1 MKECYRMTLRFDL
14 GNRSEKR
21 AAEILQ
27 KEHSE
32 RGIPNKC
39 IIAEA
44 LIAYYDDTAMQE
56 RTRKQIREIVREEI
70 TAASNGGISVP
81 SRPEQGQAESNEPD
95 SADLDDAYECFGN

>member
-32 RGIPNKC
+32 RGIPNKL

-44 LIAYYDDTAMQE
+44 LIAYYDGSGIQE
-56 RTRKQIREIVREEI
+56 RMRKQIREIVREEI
-70 TAASNGGISVP
+70 AAVNNGGFFIQSN
-81 SRPEQGQAESNEPD
+81 SEQAQSESYEPD
-95 SADLDDAYECFGN
+95 NNDLDDAFDCFGN

>member
-14 GNRSEKR
+14 GNRTEKR

-32 RGIPNKC
+32 RGIPNKL

-44 LIAYYDDTAMQE
+44 LISYYDDSGVQD
-56 RTRKQIREIVREEI
+56 RIRKQIREIVKEEI
-70 TAASNGGISVP
+70 AAANNGGLSIHS
-81 SRPEQGQAESNEPD
+81 SSEHAQAESNEPD
-95 SADLDDAYECFGN
+95 SAELDDAYECFGN

>member
-14 GNRSEKR
+14 GNRTEKR

-32 RGIPNKC
+32 RGIPNKI

-44 LIAYYDDTAMQE
+44 LVAFYDETESRE
-56 RTRKQIREIVREEI
+56 RMRKQIREIVREEI
-70 TAASNGGISVP
+70 TAANNGGISIP
-81 SRPEQGQAESNEPD
+81 SSFEQAQAVSNEPD
-95 SADLDDAYECFGN
+95 SADLDDAFEYFGS